1 MIWTL
6 LKVEF
11 ITIQM
16 KTTVQKKITDTKQ
29 TKFNLSSGIVNSMS
43 PCVPLKKQYLG

>member
-1 MIWTL
+1 MDFTESGIYNYSDENHCS
-6 LKVEF
+6 K
-11 ITIQM
+11 
-16 KTTVQKKITDTKQ
+16 KKITDTKQ